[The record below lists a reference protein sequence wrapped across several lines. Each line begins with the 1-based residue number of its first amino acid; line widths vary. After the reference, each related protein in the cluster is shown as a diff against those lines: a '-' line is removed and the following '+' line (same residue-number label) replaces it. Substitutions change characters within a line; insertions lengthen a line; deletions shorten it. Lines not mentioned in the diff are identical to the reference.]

1 MKTISEPTLFE
12 GKNSYFILLIEE
24 SFASLRLNKMR
35 AFLTALGI
43 VFGVAAVISMMAIGN
58 GARKEILDQLKEV
71 GTNNIIV
78 EAKVEKNTNT
88 QQEKDKKSG
97 NQQKLFSYGL
107 RLADVSAIKELPDV
121 QSISPFIQT
130 SVTANARNRSL
141 PIQLIGTN
149 RDYFNLFHLNFQK
162 GNAFNSTHEN
172 NNIPVCVIGDGVK
185 NRLFPSQFPL
195 NAKIRCGDKWY
206 CVIGVLEKKSLSAGN
221 AKINYLNET
230 DQSVFIPVGLFLQ
243 NHGDRSLILSGLLSF
258 SLSNDNNYHQLDRLF
273 INVLRNDKLEE
284 ISTVINKMLFRRHS
298 QTNDFNVVVPEL
310 LLKQQQKAKNLF
322 NLVLGVIAGISLLV
336 GGIGIMNIMFVTV
349 LERTREIGIRM
360 SVGATSRDII
370 MQFLL
375 EAVLICL
382 SGGIIGVILG
392 IALSFSI
399 QWMTQIKTIISISSI
414 LLSFGISV
422 SVGLFF
428 GYLPA
433 KRAAEQLP
441 VKSLQYQNG

>member
-1 MKTISEPTLFE
+1 MKIISEPPLFA
-12 GKNSYFILLIEE
+12 GKNSYFVLLIEE

-78 EAKVEKNTNT
+78 EAKVEQNANPI
-88 QQEKDKKSG
+88 QNKDKKNG

-107 RLADVSAIKELPDV
+107 RLADASAIKELPDV
-121 QSISPFIQT
+121 QSVCPYIQT
-130 SVTANARNRSL
+130 SVTANARSRSL

-149 RDYFNLFHLNFQK
+149 HDYFHLFHLNFQK

-195 NAKIRCGDKWY
+195 NAKIRCGDRWY

-230 DQSVFIPVGLFLQ
+230 DQSVYIPVGLFLQ
-243 NHGDRSLILSGLLSF
+243 NHGDRSLVLSGFLRFF
-258 SLSNDNNYHQLDRLF
+258 SPDNNYHQLDRLF
-273 INVLRNDKLEE
+273 INIHRNDKLEE
-284 ISTVINKMLFRRHS
+284 ISAVVNKMLFRRHS
-298 QTNDFNVVVPEL
+298 QTNDYNVVVPEL
-310 LLKQQQKAKNLF
+310 LLKQQQKTKNIF
-322 NLVLGVIAGISLLV
+322 NIVLGVIAGISLLV

-399 QWMTQIKTIISISSI
+399 EWMTQIKTIISITSI

-422 SVGLFF
+422 TVGLFF

-433 KRAAEQLP
+433 RRAAEQLP